1 MSSMPRDALNTSASK
16 PGAIGVPSSRLR
28 ALARLTTSCGSEMS
42 AGVILFITST
52 AAYPSMRSAPTL
64 KIWMTPFASVA
75 MLEKLALL
83 KIALCS
89 APVPSPSAAC
99 MGHLSPFVA
108 EYTGYRRRHGIRCNM
123 LLLVEDSA
131 SVSSI
136 AAMLEGA
143 DCDLVVVTSGA
154 EALRVLGEREVAVCV
169 VALDDT
175 LGATAQI
182 SADARARNVP
192 IVVVT
197 NAEIES
203 APEVVDVIR
212 RPIEASILRAKRSV
226 FEAGQRH
233 RVRAVGRLQA
243 ELLATLG
250 QELRP
255 PLHAIVG
262 WERKLR
268 DGSLR
273 EPPRTRPLETVAR
286 RAQAADRPS
295 PRAERRCVD
304 TNGGSR
310 HRVAAQRR
318 FKRRARYHRYRCKQ
332 RRGRGAARVR
342 RFRDRSPPC
351 RAARWNP
358 RDRGSDVGGRPSV
371 RRHVAGGRTTPTH
384 RRRSALVPLAALL
397 GLDHGGPQ
405 KVGKNLARTARGGQ
419 RCEGA
424 AARPHGVAQ
433 VLRQDRL

>member
-1 MSSMPRDALNTSASK
+1 
-16 PGAIGVPSSRLR
+16 
-28 ALARLTTSCGSEMS
+28 
-42 AGVILFITST
+42 
-52 AAYPSMRSAPTL
+52 
-64 KIWMTPFASVA
+64 
-75 MLEKLALL
+75 
-83 KIALCS
+83 
-89 APVPSPSAAC
+89 
-99 MGHLSPFVA
+99 
-108 EYTGYRRRHGIRCNM
+108 M
-123 LLLVEDSA
+123 LLLVEDTA

-212 RPIEASILRAKRSV
+212 RPIEVSILRAKLSV
-226 FEAGQRH
+226 FEAVQRH

-262 WERKLR
+262 WVRMLR

-273 EPPRTRPLETVAR
+273 EPQRARALETVER
-286 RAQAADRPS
+286 SAQAQLELIEEMLDVSRMTSHALALELVVVDVRRVVDDVVEELRPS
-295 PRAERRCVD
+295 AVD
-304 TNGGSR
+304 KQLTLFAAIDDDVAPMYADAAR
-310 HRVAAQRR
+310 MRQIVHRLVKNAVSSTPTEGVVTVSLRNADSNVEL
-318 FKRRARYHRYRCKQ
+318 AITDT
-332 RRGRGAARVR
+332 GASNDVGAAPRVFDGFAIVR
-342 RFRDRSPPC
+342 HLVELHDGTLAIEDQTSGVGRQFVVTLP
-351 RAARWNP
+351 AA
-358 RDRGSDVGGRPSV
+358 GRPPRTDDEV
-371 RRHVAGGRTTPTH
+371 R
-384 RRRSALVPLAALL
+384 
-397 GLDHGGPQ
+397 
-405 KVGKNLARTARGGQ
+405 
-419 RCEGA
+419 
-424 AARPHGVAQ
+424 
-433 VLRQDRL
+433 

>member
-1 MSSMPRDALNTSASK
+1 MSSMPREALNTRASK
-16 PGAIGVPSSRLR
+16 PGVIGVPSSTLS
-28 ALARLTTSCGSEMS
+28 ALARAISSSGSEIS
-42 AGVILFITST
+42 AGVIRFVTSS
-52 AAYPSMRSAPTL
+52 ALKPSMRSAPTL

-99 MGHLSPFVA
+99 MGHLSPFVD
-108 EYTGYRRRHGIRCNM
+108 EYTGYRRRHGVRCNM
-123 LLLVEDSA
+123 LLLVEDTA

-203 APEVVDVIR
+203 TPEVVDVLR
-212 RPIEASILRAKRSV
+212 RPIEVSILRAQLSV
-226 FEAGQRH
+226 FEAVQRH
-233 RVRAVGRLQA
+233 RERAVGRLQA
-243 ELLATLG
+243 AHLAPLG

-262 WERKLR
+262 WVRLLR

-273 EPPRTRPLETVAR
+273 EPQRARALEAVER
-286 RAQAADRPS
+286 CAQAP
-295 PRAERRCVD
+295 
-304 TNGGSR
+304 
-310 HRVAAQRR
+310 
-318 FKRRARYHRYRCKQ
+318 
-332 RRGRGAARVR
+332 
-342 RFRDRSPPC
+342 
-351 RAARWNP
+351 
-358 RDRGSDVGGRPSV
+358 
-371 RRHVAGGRTTPTH
+371 
-384 RRRSALVPLAALL
+384 
-397 GLDHGGPQ
+397 
-405 KVGKNLARTARGGQ
+405 
-419 RCEGA
+419 
-424 AARPHGVAQ
+424 
-433 VLRQDRL
+433 